1 MATRASIVEE
11 GLDRIQAAFQSV
23 EDEVLK
29 LQKQLE
35 QRTEEFGKRA
45 DQRFKRLQKDLRKN
59 KAVQR
64 AEARWEQVSTRL
76 DKRRREL
83 ETRFESQIETV
94 LGVFQIASKSQVE
107 KLDKKLNRL
116 SRRLS
121 ALDKVI
127 EAHEEPVT
135 RAAAGE

>member
-11 GLDRIQAAFQSV
+11 GLDRVQAAFQSV

-35 QRTEEFGKRA
+35 HRTEEFSKRA
-45 DQRFKRLQKDLRKN
+45 DLRFKRIQKELRKN
-59 KAVQR
+59 KVVQR
-64 AEARWEQVSTRL
+64 AEARFEDLRTRA

-83 ETRFESQIETV
+83 ESRFETQIETV
-94 LGVFQIASKSQVE
+94 LGTFQIASKSQVE
-107 KLDKKLNRL
+107 KLDRKLNRI

-127 EAHEEPVT
+127 EAHDEPVT
-135 RAAAGE
+135 RAASGE